1 MTTEII
7 SPDKIKFEIDKIRKD
22 FPILSQKVYGKQL
35 VYFDNAATSQ
45 KPQQVIDCITK
56 YYEEYNANIHRGVH
70 FLSQKASQAYD
81 DVRKKVHE
89 FIGSKAE
96 QEIIFTRGTT
106 ESINLVASTYGRKNI
121 QAGDEII
128 ISAMEH
134 HSNIVPWQMLCEEK
148 NAVLKVIPMNDAG
161 ELLIDEFEKLLSPK
175 TKFISLVYV
184 SNSLGTINPVKEII
198 RLVRKHPLLQGR
210 RAGDEVRIMLDGA
223 QAVSHFPI
231 DVQDLDCDFFAFS
244 GHKMLGPTGIGVLYG
259 KLNLLEDMP
268 PYMGGGDM
276 ISSVSFE
283 KTTYN
288 EVPHKFEAGTPHV
301 EGVIALGAA
310 IDYWNSIN
318 RNEAIAH
325 EEALLN
331 YCTLQLSRIPEVK
344 FIGTA
349 KEKSGVCAFILQGIN
364 ALDAGMFLDT
374 LGIAVRTGHHCT
386 EPVMTRFNIPGTIRA
401 SFFFY
406 NTFEEVDRFVDGTK
420 KAIAL
425 LK

>member
-7 SPDKIKFEIDKIRKD
+7 SQHKIKFDINNIRNE
-22 FPILSQKVYGKQL
+22 FTILSQKVYGKPL

-45 KPQQVIDCITK
+45 KPQQVIDCISE
-56 YYEEYNANIHRGVH
+56 YYREYNANIHRGVH

-81 DVRKKVHE
+81 DVRVKTKQ
-89 FIGSKAE
+89 FINAASEK
-96 QEIIFTRGTT
+96 EIVFVRGTT
-106 ESINLVASTYGRKNI
+106 EAINLVASTYGRKNI
-121 QAGDEII
+121 NAGDEII

-148 NAVLKVIPMNDAG
+148 NAVLKIIPMNDAG
-161 ELLIDEFEKLLSPK
+161 ELLVDDFIKLLSPK

-198 RLVRKHPLLQGR
+198 AKAHAMNVN
-210 RAGDEVRIMLDGA
+210 VMLDGA
-223 QAVSHFPI
+223 QAVSHFLV
-231 DVQDLDCDFFAFS
+231 DVQQLDCDFFAFS

-259 KLNLLEDMP
+259 KMNLLENMP

-276 ISSVSFE
+276 ISSVSFN

-288 EVPHKFEAGTPHV
+288 EVPYKFEAGTPHV

-310 IDYWNSIN
+310 IDYWNSID
-318 RNEAIAH
+318 REGAIAH
-325 EEALLN
+325 EEALLK
-331 YCTLQLSRIPEVK
+331 YCTQKLSEIPEVK
-344 FIGTA
+344 LIGTA
-349 KEKSGVCAFILQGIN
+349 KEKCGVCSFILKGIN
-364 ALDAGMFLDT
+364 ALDTGMYLDT

-386 EPVMTRFNIPGTIRA
+386 EPVMTRFNIAGTIRA

-406 NTFEEVDRFVDGTK
+406 NTFEEVDQLVEGVK
-420 KAIAL
+420 KSIKL

>member
-1 MTTEII
+1 MQTEILT
-7 SPDKIKFEIDKIRKD
+7 SDKITFDVNQIRND
-22 FPILSQKVYGKQL
+22 FPILSQKVYGKPL
-35 VYFDNAATSQ
+35 VYLDNAATSQ
-45 KPQQVIDCITK
+45 KPQAVIDCINK
-56 YYEEYNANIHRGVH
+56 YYSEYNANIHRGVH
-70 FLSQKASQAYD
+70 YLSQKASQAYD

-89 FIGSKAE
+89 FIGSKVE
-96 QEIIFTRGTT
+96 QEIVFVRGTT
-106 ESINLVASTYGRKNI
+106 EAINLVASAYGRKNI
-121 QAGDEII
+121 QEGDEII

-175 TKFISLVYV
+175 TKFVSLVYV

-198 RLVRKHPLLQGR
+198 SLVRKHSLLQERGSDSYR
-210 RAGDEVRIMLDGA
+210 EGNEVRIMLDGA
-223 QAVSHFPI
+223 QAVSHFPV

-288 EVPHKFEAGTPHV
+288 EVPYKFEAGTPHV
-301 EGVIALGAA
+301 EGVIALGVA

-331 YCTLQLSRIPEVK
+331 YCTEKLSEISEVK

-349 KEKSGVCAFILQGIN
+349 KEKTGVCAFILEGIN

-374 LGIAVRTGHHCT
+374 LGIAVRTGLSLIH
-386 EPVMTRFNIPGTIRA
+386 I
-401 SFFFY
+401 
-406 NTFEEVDRFVDGTK
+406 
-420 KAIAL
+420 
-425 LK
+425 

>member
-1 MTTEII
+1 MVE
-7 SPDKIKFEIDKIRKD
+7 
-22 FPILSQKVYGKQL
+22 
-35 VYFDNAATSQ
+35 
-45 KPQQVIDCITK
+45 
-56 YYEEYNANIHRGVH
+56 
-70 FLSQKASQAYD
+70 
-81 DVRKKVHE
+81 
-89 FIGSKAE
+89 
-96 QEIIFTRGTT
+96 
-106 ESINLVASTYGRKNI
+106 KNI

-161 ELLIDEFEKLLSPK
+161 EPLIDEFEKLLTPK

-198 RLVRKHPLLQGR
+198 QLARKHSLSLGDGR
-210 RAGDEVRIMLDGA
+210 GEVRIMLDGA
-223 QAVSHFPI
+223 QAVSHFSV

-244 GHKMLGPTGIGVLYG
+244 GHKMLGPTGVGVLYG
-259 KLNLLEDMP
+259 KLNLLENMP

-288 EVPHKFEAGTPHV
+288 EVPYKFEAGTPHV

-310 IDYWNSIN
+310 IDYYNALDRSA
-318 RNEAIAH
+318 AIAH
-325 EEALLN
+325 EEALLK
-331 YCTLQLSRIPEVK
+331 YCTEQLSIIPEVK
-344 FIGTA
+344 LIGTA
-349 KEKSGVCAFILQGIN
+349 KEKAGVCAFILQGIN

-386 EPVMTRFNIPGTIRA
+386 EPVMTRLNIPGTIRA

-406 NTFEEVDRFVDGTK
+406 NTIEEVDRLVDGVR

>member
-1 MTTEII
+1 MQTEILTT
-7 SPDKIKFEIDKIRKD
+7 DKITFDVNQIRND
-22 FPILSQKVYGKQL
+22 FPILSQKVYGKPL

-45 KPQQVIDCITK
+45 KPQVVIDCISK
-56 YYEEYNANIHRGVH
+56 YYSEYNANIHRGVH

-89 FIGSKAE
+89 FIGSKIE
-96 QEIIFTRGTT
+96 QEIIFVRGTT
-106 ESINLVASTYGRKNI
+106 EAINLVASTYGRKNI

-128 ISAMEH
+128 ISTMEH

-148 NAVLKVIPMNDAG
+148 NAILKVIPINDAG
-161 ELLIDEFEKLLSPK
+161 ELLMDEFIKLLSPK

-198 RLVRKHPLLQGR
+198 SLVRKHSLSFGEGR
-210 RAGDEVRIMLDGA
+210 GEVKILLDGA
-223 QAVSHFPI
+223 QAISHFPI

-288 EVPHKFEAGTPHV
+288 EVPYKFEAGTPHI

-310 IDYWNSIN
+310 IDYYNTMDRSA
-318 RNEAIAH
+318 AIAH
-325 EEALLN
+325 EDALLK
-331 YCTLQLSRIPEVK
+331 YCTEQLSKIDEVK
-344 FIGTA
+344 LIGTA
-349 KEKSGVCAFILQGIN
+349 KEKAGVCAFILEGIN

-406 NTFEEVDRFVDGTK
+406 NTFEEVDSLVDGVK
-420 KAIAL
+420 KAVAL

>member
-1 MTTEII
+1 MILTEQLK
-7 SPDKIKFEIDKIRKD
+7 SKTVFNVEEVRKD
-22 FPILSQKVYGKQL
+22 FPILTQKVYGHPL
-35 VYFDNAATSQ
+35 VYLDNAATSQ
-45 KPQQVIDCITK
+45 KPQVVIDALTK
-56 YYEEYNANIHRGVH
+56 YYSEYNANIHRGVH
-70 FLSQKASQAYD
+70 YLSQKASQAYD
-81 DVRKKVHE
+81 DVRVKTQK
-89 FIGSKAE
+89 FINANSEK
-96 QEIIFTRGTT
+96 EIVFVRGTT
-106 ESINLVASTYGRKNI
+106 EAINLVASTYGRKNI
-121 QAGDEII
+121 HAGDEII

-148 NAVLKVIPMNDAG
+148 KAVLKVIPMNDAG
-161 ELLIDEFEKLLSPK
+161 QLLIDEFEKLYSLK

-198 RLVRKHPLLQGR
+198 AKAHEKNIPV
-210 RAGDEVRIMLDGA
+210 MLDGA
-223 QAVSHFPI
+223 QAVSHFPV

-244 GHKMLGPTGIGVLYG
+244 GHKMLGPTGIGVLFG
-259 KLNLLEDMP
+259 KINLLENMP

-310 IDYWNSIN
+310 IDYWNSLN
-318 RNEAIAH
+318 RDEVIAH
-325 EEALLN
+325 EDALLK
-331 YCTLQLSRIPEVK
+331 YCAEQLSQIPEVK

-349 KEKSGVCAFILQGIN
+349 KEKTGVCAFILEGIN

-386 EPVMTRFNIPGTIRA
+386 EPVMMRLNIPGTIRA

-406 NTFEEVDRFVDGTK
+406 NTFEEVDKLVDGVK
-420 KAIAL
+420 KAVKL

>member
-1 MTTEII
+1 MTTETLIT
-7 SPDKIKFEIDKIRKD
+7 DKITFDFNKIRND
-22 FPILSQKVYGKQL
+22 FPILSQKVYGKPL

-45 KPQQVIDCITK
+45 KPQQVIECITK
-56 YYEEYNANIHRGVH
+56 YYNEYNANIHRGVH
-70 FLSQKASQAYD
+70 YLSQKASQAYD
-81 DVRKKVHE
+81 DVRVKTQQ
-89 FIGSKAE
+89 FINAASEK
-96 QEIIFTRGTT
+96 EIIFVRGTT
-106 ESINLVASTYGRKNI
+106 EGINLVASTYGRKNI

-161 ELLIDEFEKLLSPK
+161 ELSIDEFEKLLSPK

-198 RLVRKHPLLQGR
+198 SLVRKHSLSLGEGR
-210 RAGDEVRIMLDGA
+210 GKAVILLDGA
-223 QAVSHFPI
+223 QAISHFPI

-259 KLNLLEDMP
+259 KMNLLEDMP

-288 EVPHKFEAGTPHV
+288 EVPYKFEAGTPHV

-310 IDYWNSIN
+310 MDYFNALD
-318 RNEAIAH
+318 RNAAMLH
-325 EEALLN
+325 EEALLK
-331 YCTLQLSRIPEVK
+331 YCTEQLSIIQEVK

-349 KEKSGVCAFILQGIN
+349 REKTGVCAFILQGIN

-406 NTFEEVDRFVDGTK
+406 NTIEEVDRFVDGVK
-420 KAIAL
+420 KAVAL